1 MPRVPTQ
8 LCARFDTGR
17 EYLSLVY
24 RYSSVLI
31 TTGCY
36 PMLVHVVDGTL

>member
-8 LCARFDTGR
+8 LCARFDTGSN
-17 EYLSLVY
+17 LSLVY

>member
-1 MPRVPTQ
+1 MVSRA
-8 LCARFDTGR
+8 CARFDTG
-17 EYLSLVY
+17 ESNLSLVY